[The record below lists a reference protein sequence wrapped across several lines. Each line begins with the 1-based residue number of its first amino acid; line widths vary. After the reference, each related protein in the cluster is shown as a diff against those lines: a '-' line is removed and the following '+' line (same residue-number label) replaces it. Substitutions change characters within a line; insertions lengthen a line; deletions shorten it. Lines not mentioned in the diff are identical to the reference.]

1 MKWCWIYVAF
11 FLNGSVLVGQ
21 SAPSDSGGTV
31 VPALIQFSSAI
42 QDPSGRALGG
52 SRSLTFALYDNQQ
65 GGAANWSETQTV
77 IEDSQGRYTAYL
89 GSATTGGIP
98 ADLFASGTTQWVGV
112 TPDDGGEQSRV
123 PITTVPYA
131 FKAAAADTFGGKKPE
146 DFVSMQQLTMLL
158 RSAGGM
164 LVPVSPTPVN
174 TTQESDAPIPNL
186 NAAFLNGFPDL
197 AFAKVSTENAFLEP
211 QTFSEGVVLPAAEPE
226 SGQSDLID
234 SAPLDFESSIM
245 QQGTRINQTFQWISQ
260 SVASQSG
267 APTARVALLFSASPA
282 APVPTGLSFN
292 SDGTI
297 NFAPGQTLPSG
308 AVTSALSA
316 ANNGSTN
323 PNNPTVPPIV
333 QTSQYYW
340 AQGSTGSVAISVG
353 NNEITLQ
360 PCPRG
365 VNGSD
370 SWHYLYISGTGTPE
384 VVLITGGTCVS
395 GASQGTIQFTAVY
408 AHLSG
413 YKIGTATDGLQEA
426 FNVAALP
433 NSSGQVTRTV
443 LIDPGTHLLR
453 ARLSVR
459 ASNIQI
465 NSSGAVLTCAMSD
478 TCLMLG
484 DPSNALAFGKITIT
498 GVLVSPGVAN
508 STWPAVEDNALQAE
522 IDTLGPVTSSTPG
535 ASFGSMIQVDN
546 DQAATINSLDTGRGT
561 WGRCDAS
568 FCSTAIVGPG
578 PFNTNAGVIWVQN
591 SNLALNCAANGIDNQ
606 DANTLRVTN
615 TVIEGYP
622 QFGIRSST
630 TYVPENVQMSG
641 DYTEV
646 GDCVSPLGTGQ
657 AGLIVEGGQA
667 NVSSTTGPAGN
678 VPQFSNTGS
687 IQYQYYI
694 VVNSSV
700 MGVSPAYLAGNA
712 LTSGSGPI
720 NVVWNQVGK
729 VGTITYDVL
738 RVVGNGGA
746 YSLAPFGVGTF
757 AVATGLPAAT
767 SCANKVCTFVDNAAS
782 TPLSYTVA
790 SVTNYW
796 PSLFLW
802 PGSVILTT
810 ASDMQNTGG
819 AVPTQLYIDS
829 LNNSGSAGVVVSGG
843 ASAPSVFAQ
852 ECGPQGN
859 WSSAWMQC
867 LAGSAESND
876 YPPVTGTVYQLSS
889 NGSASGGLK
898 GRIIFDMP
906 PNSSVAATHVITLSD
921 SNSAKTMAT
930 PGNRPPWD
938 ANDSYLGYDNWY
950 SADALHTQVSIGA
963 PVAISQYIANPGDNV
978 HWGERLTATSKTF
991 QVPVVTN
998 TLTVNENLQVYG
1010 SCLGSGCGPFSS
1022 TSPQIVDVFNRAN
1035 GSLGAN
1041 WTVTDGTWSIVND
1054 QATYV
1059 EGSDGMAM
1067 AVNTGSAVPGNQ
1079 YAVAQI
1085 FVVANGSNGGGV
1097 GVRLSSSQ
1105 ESGYFCIS
1113 ENSGGFVS
1121 YLMKYEAGA
1130 GTLLGIGPAIPSG
1143 DYLSA
1148 QANNSVVSCL
1158 DNGAPIIT
1166 ATDSTF
1172 SSGFPGIYGEF
1183 NYSATFSNFRAG
1195 SLAYSSNGPL
1205 SLGGQLNQTTPGTLG
1220 NTCTMTGG
1228 TSCTLTIANA
1238 YQSPVCLVTVQGV
1251 TPIAGSCNVSGT
1263 TVTITALSPNSLSW
1277 GALVFGNP
1285 N

>member
-1 MKWCWIYVAF
+1 
-11 FLNGSVLVGQ
+11 VGQ
-21 SAPSDSGGTV
+21 SAHSDFGGTV
-31 VPALIQFSSAI
+31 VPTLIQFSGAI

-77 IEDSQGRYTAYL
+77 VEDSQGRYTAYL
-89 GSATTGGIP
+89 GSATARGVP

-112 TPDDGGEQSRV
+112 TADDGSEQVRV

-131 FKAAAADTFGGKKPE
+131 FKAAAADSFGGKKPE
-146 DFVSMQQLTMLL
+146 DFVSMEQFTTLL
-158 RSAGGM
+158 RSAAGIS
-164 LVPVSPTPVN
+164 VPVSATSAN
-174 TTQESDAPIPNL
+174 TTQESHLPIPNL
-186 NAAFLNGFPDL
+186 NAGFLNGFPDL
-197 AFAKVSTENAFLEP
+197 AFAKVSTENSFLEP

-226 SGQSDLID
+226 SGQSELVD
-234 SAPLDFESSIM
+234 SAPLNFESSIV
-245 QQGTRINQTFQWISQ
+245 QQGTRIKQTFEWISQ

-267 APTARVALLFSASPA
+267 APTARVALLFSVSPA
-282 APVPTGLSFN
+282 VPVPTGLSFN

-308 AVTSALSA
+308 AVTAALSA
-316 ANNGSTN
+316 ANNGTTN

-340 AQGSTGSVAISVG
+340 AQNSTGSVAIGVG
-353 NNEITLQ
+353 DNEITLH
-360 PCPRG
+360 PCPHG

-370 SWHYLYISGTGTPE
+370 LWHYLYISGTGTPE
-384 VVLITGGTCVS
+384 VVLMTGGSCTS
-395 GASQGTIQFTAVY
+395 GASQGTVEFTAAY
-408 AHLSG
+408 PHASG
-413 YKIGTATDGLQEA
+413 FKIGTATDGLQEA
-426 FNVAALP
+426 FNVASLP
-433 NSSGQVTRTV
+433 NSSGQVTRSV

-478 TCLMLG
+478 TCIMLG

-508 STWPAVEDNALQAE
+508 GTWPAVEDNALQAE
-522 IDTLGPVTSSTPG
+522 IDTLGPVTGSIPS
-535 ASFGSMIQVDN
+535 ASFGSLIQVDN
-546 DQAATINSLDTGRGT
+546 DQAATINGLDTGRGT
-561 WGRCDAS
+561 WGRCDTT
-568 FCSTAIVGPG
+568 FCSTAIFGPG
-578 PFNTNAGVIWVQN
+578 PFNPNAGVIWVQN

-615 TVIEGYP
+615 SVIEGYP

-630 TYVPENVQMSG
+630 TYVPENVQMTG

-646 GDCVSPLGTGQ
+646 GNCVNPLGTGQ

-678 VPQFSNTGS
+678 VPQFANTGL
-687 IQYQYYI
+687 IQYQYFI

-700 MGVSPAYLAGNA
+700 MGVSPAYLAGDA
-712 LTSGSGPI
+712 LTGGSGPI
-720 NVVWNQVGK
+720 NVLWNQVGK
-729 VGTITYDVL
+729 VGNITYDVL

-746 YSLAPFGVGTF
+746 YSLAPFGTGAFAVGTGLS
-757 AVATGLPAAT
+757 ATT
-767 SCANKVCTFVDNAAS
+767 SCSNKVCTFVDNAAS
-782 TPLSYTVA
+782 PALSYTVA

-810 ASDMQNTGG
+810 AYDLQNTGG

-829 LNNSGSAGVVVSGG
+829 LNNSGSAGIVVSGG

-867 LAGSAESND
+867 LAGNAESND

-906 PNSSVAATHVITLSD
+906 PNSSAAATHVMTLSD

-938 ANDSYLGYDNWY
+938 PNDSYIGYDNSY
-950 SADALHTQVSIGA
+950 SADASHTQLSMGA
-963 PVAISQYIANPGDNV
+963 PVSVSQYIANPGDNV

-991 QVPVVTN
+991 QVPVVTD
-998 TLTVNENLQVYG
+998 TLTVNGSLQVYG
-1010 SCLGSGCGPFSS
+1010 SCLGNGCGPFSS
-1022 TSPQIVDVFNRAN
+1022 AGPQIVDVFNRAN

-1041 WTVTDGTWSIVND
+1041 WTVTDGTWTIVND
-1054 QATYV
+1054 QATYA

-1067 AVNTGSAVPGNQ
+1067 AVNTGSTVPANQ

-1085 FVVANGSNGGGV
+1085 SVVPNGSNGGGV
-1097 GVRLSSSQ
+1097 GVRVSSSQ
-1105 ESGYFCIS
+1105 ESGYFCIT
-1113 ENSGGFVS
+1113 ENSGGFIS
-1121 YLMKYEAGA
+1121 YLLKYESGSA
-1130 GTLLGIGPAIPSG
+1130 TLLGIGPAVPSG

-1148 QANNSVVSCL
+1148 QANNSVISCF
-1158 DNGAPIIT
+1158 DNGAQIIT
-1166 ATDSTF
+1166 ASDSTF
-1172 SSGFPGIYGEF
+1172 TSGYPGMYGEY

-1195 SLAYSSNGPL
+1195 SLGYSSNGPL
-1205 SLGGQLNQTTPGTLG
+1205 NIGGQLNQTVAGTFG
-1220 NTCTMTGG
+1220 NTCAMSSD
-1228 TSCTLTIANA
+1228 TSCTFTITNQ
-1238 YQSPVCLVTVQGV
+1238 YQTPVCIATAQGP
-1251 TPIAGSCNVSGT
+1251 TAMAGSCSVSGR
-1263 TVTITALSPNSLSW
+1263 TVTVTATSPNSFTW
-1277 GALVFGNP
+1277 GAFVFGNP